1 MHKILVINPGST
13 STKIAVFEDGR
24 SVLDETITYS
34 KDTLEKYDS
43 VLEQRKMREQD
54 IKNVLKKT
62 VNIKDLDA
70 VVGRGGLLRPL
81 ESGTYR
87 VTEKMVNDIMN
98 GRVQADHASNIG
110 AVLAYDIAAEVDIP
124 AFIADPVCV
133 DELDD
138 IARISGI
145 PDIERKSLLHTL
157 NVRAVALQAAN
168 EMGKNLN
175 ELNLIVAHLG
185 GGITIC
191 PIRHGRIVDV
201 NNAIE
206 EGPFSPARAGGLPA
220 FSLTK
225 LCYSG
230 KYTEKEM
237 KRKLVGGGG
246 LVAYLGTN
254 SLEDIEKKIDQGD
267 ENAQLIFEAMAYQ
280 IAKEIGAMAT
290 VLKGVVDKIIITGGC
305 AHSEKLVN
313 LIKER
318 ISFIAT
324 VLVYP
329 GAFEMQAL
337 ADAALRVLKGVGKEK
352 VY

>member
-13 STKIAVFEDGR
+13 STKIAVFEDNHPIF
-24 SVLDETITYS
+24 DKTITYS
-34 KDTLEKYDS
+34 KDTLEKYDNI
-43 VLEQRKMREQD
+43 LEQRGMREKD
-54 IKNVLKKT
+54 IKNALKGT
-62 VNIKDLDA
+62 MALKDLHA

-87 VTEKMVNDIMN
+87 VTEKMVNDIVN

-110 AVLAYDIAAEVDIP
+110 AVLAYDIAREANVP
-124 AFIADPVCV
+124 AFIADPVSV
-133 DELDD
+133 DEFDD

-145 PDIERKSLLHTL
+145 PDIERKSLLHAL
-157 NVRAVALQAAN
+157 NVRAVALQVAN
-168 EMGKNLN
+168 DMRKNLD

-191 PIRHGRIVDV
+191 PIKHGRIVDV

-206 EGPFSPARAGGLPA
+206 EGPFSPERAGGLPS
-220 FSLTK
+220 FSLVK

-230 KYTEKEM
+230 KYSEREM

-254 SLEDIEKKIDQGD
+254 SVEEVEKRIDQGD
-267 ENAQLIFEAMAYQ
+267 SKAKLVFEAMAYQ

-290 VLKGVVDKIIITGGC
+290 VLKGAVDRIIITGGC
-305 AHSEKLVN
+305 AHSVRLTN

-318 ISFIAT
+318 ISFIAP
-324 VLVYP
+324 VIVYP

-337 ADAALRVLKGVGKEK
+337 ANAALRVLRGEEKEK
-352 VY
+352 TY

>member
-1 MHKILVINPGST
+1 MYNILVVNPGST
-13 STKIAVFEDGR
+13 STKIAVFKDNR
-24 SVLDETITYS
+24 PIFDETITYS
-34 KDTLEKYDS
+34 KATLEKYDNI
-43 VLEQRKMREQD
+43 LEQRNMREED
-54 IKNVLKKT
+54 IKNALKGA
-62 VNIKDLDA
+62 IALKDLDA

-87 VTEKMVNDIMN
+87 VTEKMVNDIIN

-110 AVLAYDIAAEVDIP
+110 AVLAYDIAKEVNIP
-124 AFIADPVCV
+124 AFIADPVSV
-133 DELDD
+133 DEFDD

-145 PDIERKSLLHTL
+145 PDIERKSLLHAL

-168 EMGKNLN
+168 DMGKNLN

-206 EGPFSPARAGGLPA
+206 EGPFAPERAGGLPS
-220 FSLTK
+220 FSLVK

-246 LVAYLGTN
+246 LVAYLETN
-254 SLEDIEKKIDQGD
+254 SVEEVEKRIDQGD
-267 ENAQLIFEAMAYQ
+267 RKAKLVFEAMAYQ

-290 VLKGVVDKIIITGGC
+290 VLKGAVDKIIITGGC
-305 AHSEKLVN
+305 AHSVRLIN

-318 ISFIAT
+318 VSFIAP
-324 VLVYP
+324 VFVYP

-337 ADAALRVLKGVGKEK
+337 ANAALRVLRGEEKEK
-352 VY
+352 TY